1 MARISVVI
9 PVYNSESCMDEL
21 YRRLVDALSPI
32 TANFQIVLVEDHGL
46 DNSWA
51 KIEAIAKADP
61 RVCGLRFS
69 RNFGQHHAI
78 AAGLD
83 YCDGDYVV
91 IMDCDLQDSPEDIA
105 RFYEQALQG
114 FDVVLAR
121 RIHRNESWSRVLT
134 ARAFAALFTYL
145 TERKVDSRVGAFR
158 MLSRRVVEA
167 YRQLDEKI
175 PFLPGAISWLGF
187 PTAIIDIE
195 QHPRFAGRSGY
206 TLRKLLRLAAFSV
219 VAYSDKPLRLT
230 IKFGFACA
238 AISWLIGVVLIL
250 DHLFG
255 AKRMPGWSSII
266 VSIYLVGGLI
276 IACIGI
282 VGLYVGK
289 IFDMAR
295 GRPTY
300 LIAAATRPPP
310 TMKHYFAESA
320 PSGVVEVKARA
331 AHPVRV
337 ASSVGS
343 AES

>member
-9 PVYNSESCMDEL
+9 PVYNSESCLDEL
-21 YRRLVDALSPI
+21 FRRLVDALGRI
-32 TANFQIVLVEDHGL
+32 TANFQIVLVEDRGT

-51 KIEAIAKADP
+51 KIETYARADA
-61 RVCGLRFS
+61 RVYGLRFS

-83 YCDGDYVV
+83 HCDGDFVV

-105 RFYEQALQG
+105 RFYERALQG
-114 FDVVLAR
+114 YDVVLAR
-121 RIHRNESWSRVLT
+121 RIYRSASWHRVLT
-134 ARAFAALFTYL
+134 ARAFAVLFTYL

-175 PFLPGAISWLGF
+175 PFLPGAVAWLGF
-187 PTAIIDIE
+187 PTTTIDIE
-195 QHPRFAGRSGY
+195 QHPRFAGNSGY
-206 TLRKLLRLAAFSV
+206 NLRKLVGLAAFSV
-219 VAYSDKPLRLT
+219 IAYSDKPLRLA

-238 AISWLIGVVLIL
+238 AISWLVGVALVF

-255 AKRMPGWSSII
+255 GQRLPGWSSII

-282 VGLYVGK
+282 VGAYVSK
-289 IFDMAR
+289 IFDLVR
-295 GRPTY
+295 GRPSY
-300 LIAAATRPPP
+300 LIAAAIPSQP
-310 TMKHYFAESA
+310 TLKHYFAEPVPGSLA
-320 PSGVVEVKARA
+320 ETKEETP
-331 AHPVRV
+331 HLVRV

-343 AES
+343 EKS